1 MHTDTYTTLCSVLE
15 QKFHVDPA
23 RLSPSICLEEI
34 GLDSL
39 SLMEFVFNVEDAFR
53 LRIPED
59 LLDPRQGGVTLQH
72 VCEVIEG
79 LQAGSTTGAE
89 AGT

>member
-39 SLMEFVFNVEDAFR
+39 SLMEFVFNVEDAFH

-59 LLDPRQGGVTLQH
+59 LLDPRQGGITLQH

-79 LQAGSTTGAE
+79 LQAGSTTGAG
-89 AGT
+89 AGA

>member
-1 MHTDTYTTLCSVLE
+1 MHTDTYTALCSVLE

-39 SLMEFVFNVEDAFR
+39 SLMEFVFNVEDAFH

-59 LLDPRQGGVTLQH
+59 LLDPRQGGITLQH

-79 LQAGSTTGAE
+79 LQAGSTTGAG
-89 AGT
+89 AGA

>member
-1 MHTDTYTTLCSVLE
+1 MHTDTYTTLCSMLE

-23 RLSPSICLEEI
+23 RLSPAICLEEI

-39 SLMEFVFNVEDAFR
+39 SLMEFVFNVEDAFQ

-59 LLDPRQGGVTLQH
+59 LLDPRQGGITLQH

-79 LQAGSTTGAE
+79 LQLATATGAE
-89 AGT
+89 AGA

>member
-39 SLMEFVFNVEDAFR
+39 SLMEFVFNVEDAFH

-59 LLDPRQGGVTLQH
+59 LLDPRQGGITLQH

-79 LQAGSTTGAE
+79 LQAGSTTGAG